1 MLIFVGICGKIL
13 LVTIVFGVTF
23 VFGFKDRL
31 LSIPFPDTCIVCGKP
46 VNKTDYACFD
56 CQNKIPYI
64 SDIFKCRTCLTPLSF
79 TENDICGE
87 CLIRKPDYS
96 RLISCV
102 EYEGYIKKTLRA
114 FKFYNRPDYHIGYS
128 KLACEVLG
136 RDGTCFDGVVPV
148 PLSKKSL
155 KSRGYNQSH
164 LVAKRIAYYFDVPC
178 FDDLLIKTKETK
190 KQSELNLEQRK
201 KNIKGAFSLSNPERL
216 NGLHILLVDDIFTS
230 GSTMC
235 EASRVLC
242 KHAEDITAF
251 TIARA
256 KFKY

>member
-1 MLIFVGICGKIL
+1 MIFVEIYGKIL
-13 LVTIVFGVTF
+13 LVTMFLGVTF
-23 VFGFKDRL
+23 VFGFKDKL

-46 VNKTDYACFD
+46 VSKKEYACFS
-56 CQNKIPYI
+56 CQKKIPYI
-64 SDIFKCRTCLTPLSF
+64 SDVFKCRTCLSFLSSS
-79 TENDICGE
+79 ESGICGD
-87 CLIRKPDYS
+87 CLIKKPDYS

-102 EYEGYIKKTLRA
+102 EYEGYMKKTLRA

-128 KLACEVLG
+128 KLACEALE
-136 RDGTCFDGVVPV
+136 RDGTYFDCVVPV
-148 PLSKKSL
+148 PLSTKSL
-155 KSRGYNQSH
+155 KSRGYNQSL
-164 LVAKRIAYYFDVPC
+164 LVANRIAFYFDVPC

-190 KQSELNLEQRK
+190 KQSELNLEQRM

-230 GSTMC
+230 GCTMR
-235 EASRVLC
+235 EASSVLC
-242 KHAEDITAF
+242 KHAENITAF